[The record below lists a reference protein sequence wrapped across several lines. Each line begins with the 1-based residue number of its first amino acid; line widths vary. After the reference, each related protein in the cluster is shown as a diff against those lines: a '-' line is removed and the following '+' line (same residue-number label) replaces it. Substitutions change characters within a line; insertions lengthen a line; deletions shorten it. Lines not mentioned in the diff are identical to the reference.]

1 MRKHISGIFILS
13 LLFTF
18 TNTWAGGSEKY
29 NDCRTTSGLTCEREG
44 SCAIQG
50 SAWYQNVHVD
60 KADKFDTQGWPGL
73 CDMVHVTLVQGRC
86 EDLSDDLGTFIVS
99 YLSDVTTADI
109 TAISGPLT
117 CGGDGGDPMPVEVC
131 IDGIDNDSDG
141 KTDCDDRDCRNDVAC
156 TGGTLPEVC
165 DDGIDN
171 DGDGKTDC
179 ADKKDCNKD
188 LAC

>member
-1 MRKHISGIFILS
+1 MRKHIPGIFLLS

-18 TNTWAGGSEKY
+18 TNTWAGGSEKD

-50 SAWYQNVHVD
+50 SAWYQYVHVD

-86 EDLSDDLGTFIVS
+86 EVLDTHIIS
-99 YLSDVTTADI
+99 YLSEDTTADI
-109 TAISGPLT
+109 TSMSGPLT
-117 CGGDGGDPMPVEVC
+117 CGGDGGDPVPEEVC
-131 IDGIDNDSDG
+131 IDGIDNDGDG
-141 KTDCDDRDCRNDVAC
+141 KADCDDRDCLNNVAC

-165 DDGIDN
+165 DDNKDN

-179 ADKKDCNKD
+179 ADKKDCNRD
-188 LAC
+188 PAC